1 MCPVGV
7 FPGAGAGFFDG
18 NVRKISPKG
27 RTQADSLGIL
37 HYLCA
42 FGRNGMDRLSEIRE
56 PLEKVFGEY
65 EEFMK
70 RALYSDNRFVAGIMD
85 YIVSSRGR
93 VSGPCWS
100 FSVPV
105 SIPGSESASGPI
117 WPP

>member
-1 MCPVGV
+1 
-7 FPGAGAGFFDG
+7 
-18 NVRKISPKG
+18 
-27 RTQADSLGIL
+27 
-37 HYLCA
+37 
-42 FGRNGMDRLSEIRE
+42 MDRLSEIRE

-85 YIVSSRGR
+85 YIVSSRGKGIR
-93 VSGPCWS
+93 PLLVFLCAVLACSRLSCTS

>member
-70 RALYSDNRFVAGIMD
+70 RALYSDKLWYHLKIFHCRTSRNQKPHYSDPFV
-85 YIVSSRGR
+85 
-93 VSGPCWS
+93 
-100 FSVPV
+100 
-105 SIPGSESASGPI
+105 
-117 WPP
+117 

>member
-70 RALYSDNRFVAGIMD
+70 RALYSDNRFCLLYTSDAAD
-85 YIVSSRGR
+85 
-93 VSGPCWS
+93 
-100 FSVPV
+100 
-105 SIPGSESASGPI
+105 E
-117 WPP
+117 